1 MKLSHSKLQTI
12 LTCPMTYFL
21 EYKEGIKLKIEK
33 PALYIGSAV
42 HWGIEHNTD
51 DLTEFYKESGSFK
64 HEQGYTREQLLAESM
79 VYGYL
84 EHKDE
89 IFDELLKDDDGNKL
103 EMLEET
109 HELFLEADLEGY
121 KDKEVNKFVGI
132 IDLLILTEKG
142 FVVVD
147 YKTSS
152 QVPDW
157 NQYLEQIYRYI
168 YLLKKQFP
176 EVPIYK
182 IGIVNLRKSMIR
194 QKKDENEEGFLI
206 RLKNEYK
213 EHSDLYIT
221 THVYHPSDL
230 DENLINEY
238 IENLKKMADMA
249 NVIDKN
255 EMWYINYSNANG
267 VYGKSQ
273 YYDIFYKT
281 KDNYLLYKISDTLYD
296 AEEDVIKNERD
307 CVPIDMLVIDKKN
320 ILNKYDVFEKEVID
334 SEVLNKDKLFPF
346 LKSKYECDDKLLEKY
361 YNTFLYKNN

>member
-84 EHKDE
+84 QHKKE

-109 HELFLEADLEGY
+109 HELFLEAELEGY
-121 KDKEVNKFVGI
+121 KNNEVNNFVGI

-142 FVVVD
+142 FIVVD

-176 EVPIYK
+176 EVPVYK
-182 IGIVNLRKSMIR
+182 IGIINLRKSMIR

-221 THVYHPSDL
+221 THIYHPSDL
-230 DENLINEY
+230 DENLISEY

-296 AEEDVIKNERD
+296 AGEDVIKNERD

-320 ILNKYDVFEKEVID
+320 ILNKYDIFEKEVID
-334 SEVLNKDKLFPF
+334 SEILNKDKLFPF